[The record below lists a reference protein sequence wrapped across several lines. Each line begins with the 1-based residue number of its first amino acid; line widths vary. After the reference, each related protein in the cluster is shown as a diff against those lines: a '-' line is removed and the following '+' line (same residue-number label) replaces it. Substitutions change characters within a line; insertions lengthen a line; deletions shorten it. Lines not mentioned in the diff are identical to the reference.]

1 MKWTKN
7 SVKKFAS
14 MIENSTVEQLKSY
27 IDNSGD
33 GHIPPESWEYSDYY
47 STKNIISA
55 CMKKPNEAVEK
66 ISFFIEEGMDKPDY
80 FTFGTLVESDFRGN
94 IESTP
99 EELEAIKDVFRFLSS
114 KNWKIS
120 DTDEE
125 DLSAAVRAYH
135 ADFEFLMFLSKMG
148 LKFNEAKELD
158 YSIVEML
165 FENSSIDTLDF
176 LVGKGL
182 KLTRWSKCTIAAGW
196 TEEFVDYL
204 LSKGQAILLE
214 GFDSDCDFAI
224 YRYAVEK
231 AGMKC
236 DDASTL
242 WRKVINDKRFDI
254 GEYLLTKNV
263 QVCADRINIRVDDIE
278 AIDWAL
284 DRGFSLSID
293 INGTSRETLLYAA
306 SRGIKPAG
314 QLVIDTKTHQVSDS
328 WPCNDVFGGMRAI
341 CELFDAELIKAFLD
355 AGFIEDVDASSAVE
369 AGNKELIDLYNSY
382 GVNTTLKRIVNGESF
397 VTDDVAKIPEGVE
410 EIAHD
415 AFGGVKFKSVELP
428 STLRIIGERA
438 FARGWGTPEVEEVL
452 VPKGVTSL
460 GYGAFKGF
468 KKVSVYDN
476 LDGAAAPAHSKVDD
490 CNGCANGS
498 VGWVGVSPYANYMHC
513 AANASRADHEII
525 VLSAETGEVKFR
537 IDMPIE
543 SAARNV
549 YCTLVSAWGKNV
561 EFDFSV
567 YKEIF
572 KKLPSKESKLKTA
585 INRLTWPV
593 DLDEEGRDFYE
604 KHVVR
609 NAKDAAALFA
619 KQNNLDGFKLLASIG
634 AIKKTNIDDM
644 VSSASNAHRESIV
657 EYLKAYKA
665 ESLPATKA
673 AATKGAS
680 RSSKPANQK
689 TSKGEEP
696 QIASEEKT
704 SSSKKANVP
713 SPTSALK
720 QLAAGLETGDASALE
735 YIDRKAASKVKP
747 EVAVG
752 YLESAAKN
760 CQPEDINSLYGSF
773 TDFEFQTGAL
783 VVALTEGKEENAIAL
798 MKNGAHLDNS
808 CGGMSPKGDTDRK
821 MQKRIDDFYSKTAET
836 ISLKKGNVP
845 SAIESLVEK
854 DAFCENDLKVLLL
867 LAIRDGN
874 DSLAG
879 TLREKGALG
888 GGGFICIQKESKKKL
903 SSMAYSPADFLSA
916 TAKPEVARA
925 ACAADPQAINRCW
938 NKKMASKGALLKEI
952 APYLRESA
960 VVGCINDIVIA
971 LASEGDITAL
981 KAVLSWPNALKEQ
994 TLSLAVDAASTAG
1007 KTEALAFLIDVKS
1020 AAFDSSFSLSFDDE
1034 VEEAQKTV
1042 SIPAYEPSDYS
1053 DSSFEFTFVPEFSIK
1068 DKIFVFTGLGSEDE
1082 ERAFAIVKNS
1092 GGIVKSSV
1100 VLKTNYLVVNEEYDH
1115 QTAKYD
1121 RAVELNEQGKNIG
1134 IIALS
1139 DFYKYAE
1146 ML

>member
-14 MIENSTVEQLKSY
+14 MIEDSTVEQLKSY

-47 STKNIISA
+47 SFENIVSA

-80 FTFGTLVESDFRGN
+80 FTFGTLVKGDYRGN

-99 EELEAIKDVFRFLSS
+99 EELEAMKDVFRLLYS
-114 KNWKIS
+114 KGWRIS
-120 DTDEE
+120 ETDDW
-125 DLSAAVRAYH
+125 DLWLAVRAYH

-148 LKFNEAKELD
+148 LKFNEAKELS
-158 YSIVEML
+158 YSISEML

-182 KLTRWSKCTIAAGW
+182 RLTRWGMETCTIAAGW

-204 LSKGQAILLE
+204 LLKGQAILLE
-214 GFDSDCDFAI
+214 GFDPDCDFAI

-242 WRKVINDKRFDI
+242 WWKVINSKRFDI
-254 GEYLLTKNV
+254 GEYLLQKGIT
-263 QVCADRINIRVDDIE
+263 VCSERVYIRINDIE
-278 AIDWAL
+278 AIDWA
-284 DRGFSLSID
+284 FSKGIKIEVD
-293 INGTSRETLLYAA
+293 INRCSRDTLLYAA
-306 SRGIKPAG
+306 KHGARPRG
-314 QLVIDTKTHQVSDS
+314 QLRIDTKTHQEYWLSRDYF
-328 WPCNDVFGGMRAI
+328 DGMRAI
-341 CELFDAELIKAFLD
+341 CELFDFELIKAFLD
-355 AGFIEDVDASSAVE
+355 AGFADEADASSALK
-369 AGNKELIDLYNSY
+369 AGNQELIDLYASY
-382 GVNTTLKRIVNGESF
+382 GIDTTLKTVFNGSMF
-397 VTDDVAKIPEGVE
+397 VKGGIAKIPEGVE

-415 AFGGVKFKSVELP
+415 AFEGVEFKSVELP
-428 STLRIIGERA
+428 STLRIIGDRA
-438 FARGWGTPEVEEVL
+438 FARGEGMPEVEEVL

-476 LDGAAAPAHSKVDD
+476 LDGAAAPAHSKVDECD
-490 CNGCANGS
+490 GYPNGS
-498 VGWVGVSPYANYMHC
+498 VGWVGVSPYVIAFSPQC
-513 AANASRADHEII
+513 ASRADHEII

-537 IDMPIE
+537 VDMPIG

-567 YKEIF
+567 YKKIF
-572 KKLPSKESKLKTA
+572 KKLPGKESKLKTA

-593 DLDEEGRDFYE
+593 NLDEEGREFYE

-619 KQNNLDGFKLLASIG
+619 EQNDLDGFKLLASIG

-644 VSSASNAHRESIV
+644 VSFASNAHRESIV

-673 AATKGAS
+673 ATTKGAS
-680 RSSKPANQK
+680 KSSKPVNQK
-689 TSKGEEP
+689 TPKGEEP
-696 QIASEEKT
+696 QIANEQKT
-704 SSSKKANVP
+704 PSSKKANGP
-713 SPTSALK
+713 LPTSVLK

-735 YIDRKAASKVKP
+735 YIDSKDASKIKP

-773 TDFEFQTGAL
+773 SDFEFQTGAL

-821 MQKRIDDFYSKTAET
+821 MQKRIDGFYSKTAEA

-888 GGGFICIQKESKKKL
+888 GGGFICIQKGSKKKL

-971 LASEGDITAL
+971 LASEGDITSL
-981 KAVLSWPNALKEQ
+981 KTVLSWPNALKEQ

-1034 VEEAQKTV
+1034 VEEALKTV

-1100 VLKTNYLVVNEEYDH
+1100 VLKTDYLVVNEDYGR
-1115 QTAKYD
+1115 QTTKYD
-1121 RAVELNEQGKNIG
+1121 RAVELNEQGKDIG